1 MLVPIVMGAELLK
14 LPASAKENERILDN
28 IESSARRA
36 AELVKQLLAF
46 GRGLDG
52 ARTSVVVPEV
62 LREVEAIV
70 ANSFPKNIIFKSETR
85 GELWKITGDPIQLN
99 QVLLNLCLNAR
110 DAVGENGR
118 ITISARNEEIRTLE
132 LSRRHGVSS
141 GNYVCIEVADN
152 GSGMSKELCER
163 IFEPFFT
170 TKDVN
175 KGTGLGLSTAL
186 GIVRSHGGTL
196 HVTSKPGQGSCFTV
210 LLPAQV
216 SVPSTSSSTRTAMAV
231 DKI

>member
-1 MLVPIVMGAELLK
+1 MGAELLK
-14 LPASAKENERILDN
+14 LPANPKENERILDN

-52 ARTSVVVPEV
+52 ACTSVIVPEV
-62 LREVEAIV
+62 LREVESIV
-70 ANSFPKNIIFKSETR
+70 ASTFPKNIIFQSETR
-85 GELWKITGDPIQLN
+85 GELWKITGDPTQLN

-118 ITISARNEEIRTLE
+118 ITLSARNEEIRTLE

-141 GNYVCIEVADN
+141 GSYVCIEVTDN

-170 TKDVN
+170 TKEVN
-175 KGTGLGLSTAL
+175 KGTGLGLSTAH

-196 HVTSKPGQGSCFTV
+196 HVTSVPGQGSCFTV
-210 LLPAQV
+210 LLPAQL
-216 SVPSTSSSTRTAMAV
+216 
-231 DKI
+231 